1 MFNDKEEEI
10 IANVIVGLVTIA
22 IIILFIFAI
31 SLKKVTD

>member
-31 SLKKVTD
+31 S

>member
-1 MFNDKEEEI
+1 MSNNMFNDKEEEI

-31 SLKKVTD
+31 S